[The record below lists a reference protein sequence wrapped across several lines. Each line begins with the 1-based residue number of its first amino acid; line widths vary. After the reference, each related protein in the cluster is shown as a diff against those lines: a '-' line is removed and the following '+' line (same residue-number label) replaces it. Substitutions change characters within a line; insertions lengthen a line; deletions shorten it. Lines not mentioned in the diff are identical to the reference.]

1 MSDTFIK
8 LRLYARVAN
17 KDLTFSPPL
26 CDSLKEIVRRFSSQ
40 KETRQLYLRLKEENE
55 KVLQQL
61 KEQMDLL
68 STEFQNLRST
78 GQANRL
84 R

>member
-1 MSDTFIK
+1 M
-8 LRLYARVAN
+8 RL
-17 KDLTFSPPL
+17 
-26 CDSLKEIVRRFSSQ
+26 
-40 KETRQLYLRLKEENE
+40 EEDNE

-68 STEFQNLRST
+68 NAELQDLRSSGET
-78 GQANRL
+78 NRS

>member
-1 MSDTFIK
+1 MSD
-8 LRLYARVAN
+8 A
-17 KDLTFSPPL
+17 FSPL
-26 CDSLKEIVRRFSSQ
+26 CDPLQEIVRRFSSQ
-40 KETRQLYLRLKEENE
+40 KETRQLYLRLEEDNE

-68 STEFQNLRST
+68 NTELQDLRST
-78 GQANRL
+78 GETNRS